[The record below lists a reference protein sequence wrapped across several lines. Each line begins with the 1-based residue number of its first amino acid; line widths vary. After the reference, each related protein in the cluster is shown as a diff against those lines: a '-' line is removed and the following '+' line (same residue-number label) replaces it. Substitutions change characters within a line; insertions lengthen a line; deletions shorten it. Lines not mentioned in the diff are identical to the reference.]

1 MSTTAIRL
9 HVLAALAA
17 FGFAGQT
24 QAQNTQAQTQ
34 SQGDFYKDKTIKVM
48 VGHSPGGSFDFYARL
63 AAEMLKKHLPGVSNV
78 IVENKPG
85 GGGLVATAF
94 FYANGAK
101 DGTQLAVFPE
111 GISAAEVFEPQSA
124 RWKTQEMSYIGS
136 FAPVNNVF
144 IMLKDRALTDLKVM
158 KTQEVIFG
166 CVGVGSQGY
175 SYPAMLKGLGGYKI
189 KLVCGYPGSAELQLA
204 LDRRE
209 VEVASNAWNALR
221 VTHALRFKAGEVV
234 PIMQAGLKRNK
245 ELPNVPLLQD
255 LLDDGEA
262 KKMMEYASLVAGIG
276 RSLLAPPGVPADRI
290 AYLRA
295 VFDKMVADPEM
306 IELAT
311 KRGLELDPTPGAEV
325 QKIVDR
331 IINAPKE
338 LISKAA
344 AAMKG

>member
-1 MSTTAIRL
+1 MIAMHAYRAAVLGVALTA
-9 HVLAALAA
+9 AA
-17 FGFAGQT
+17 AGMT
-24 QAQNTQAQTQ
+24 PAVAQTPE
-34 SQGDFYKDKTIKVM
+34 SFFKDKTVKIM

-63 AAEMLKKHLPGVSNV
+63 AAEMLKKHLPQAGGIV
-78 IVENKPG
+78 IENKPG

-101 DGTQLAVFPE
+101 DGTMLAVFPE
-111 GISAAEVFEPQSA
+111 GIAANEVFEPQTA

-144 IMLKDRALTDLKVM
+144 IMLKDKALSDLNVM
-158 KTQEVIFG
+158 KTREVIFG

-175 SYPAMLKGLGGYKI
+175 AYPAMLKGLGGYKI

-204 LDRRE
+204 LDKGE

-221 VTHALRFKAGEVV
+221 VTHMSRIKSGEVV
-234 PIMQAGLKRNK
+234 AIMQAGLKRNR
-245 ELPNVPLLQD
+245 EVANIPLLQE
-255 LLDDGEA
+255 LVDDADG
-262 KKMMEYASLVAGIG
+262 KRVVEYASLVAAIG

-290 AYLRA
+290 AYLRQ
-295 VFDKMVADPEM
+295 VFDKMVSDPEM

-311 KRGLELDPTPGAEV
+311 KRGLELDPTSGGEV
-325 QKIVDR
+325 QKIVDS

-338 LISKAA
+338 LIEKAA
-344 AAMKG
+344 KAMKG

>member
-1 MSTTAIRL
+1 MIVRKFSIGAVAAISAGCLSFAATAQDS
-9 HVLAALAA
+9 A
-17 FGFAGQT
+17 T
-24 QAQNTQAQTQ
+24 
-34 SQGDFYKDKTIKVM
+34 FYKDKAVKIM

-63 AAEMLKKHLPGVSNV
+63 AGEMLKKHLPGVASV
-78 IVENKPG
+78 TVENKPG

-111 GISAAEVFEPQSA
+111 GISAMEVFDPKSA

-144 IMLKDRALTDLKVM
+144 IMLKDKAIKDLRIM

-175 SYPAMLKGLGGYKI
+175 SYPAMLRGLGGYKI

-204 LDRRE
+204 LDKRE
-209 VEVASNAWNALR
+209 VEVTSNAWNALR
-221 VTHALRFKAGEVV
+221 VTHMSRIKSGEVV
-234 PIMQAGLKRNK
+234 PVMQAGLKRNK
-245 ELPNVPLLQD
+245 EVADVPLIQELV
-255 LLDDGEA
+255 DDPEG
-262 KKMMEYASLVAGIG
+262 KRVIEYGSLVAGIG
-276 RSLLAPPGVPADRI
+276 RSLLAPPGLPAERV
-290 AYLRA
+290 AYLRQ

-311 KRGLELDPTPGAEV
+311 KRKLELDPTPGVEV

-331 IINAPKE
+331 IVNAPKD
-338 LISKAA
+338 LIEKAT
-344 AAMKG
+344 AAMK

>member
-1 MSTTAIRL
+1 MTTSSLRRF
-9 HVLAALAA
+9 ALATA
-17 FGFAGQT
+17 LIAGMAS
-24 QAQNTQAQTQ
+24 QAIAQ
-34 SQGDFYKDKTIKVM
+34 DAFYKDKTVKIM

-63 AAEMLKKHLPGVSNV
+63 GAEMLKKHLPGVSNV

-94 FYANGAK
+94 FYANAAK
-101 DGTQLAVFPE
+101 DGTMLAVFPE
-111 GISAAEVFEPQSA
+111 GISAMEVFEPQNA

-144 IMLKDRALTDLKVM
+144 IMLKEKALPDLKLM

-204 LDRRE
+204 LDKKE

-221 VTHALRFKAGEVV
+221 VTHASRIKSGEVV
-234 PIMQAGLKRNK
+234 PIMQAGLKRNR
-245 ELPNVPLLQD
+245 ELPNVPLMQD
-255 LLDDGEA
+255 LLDRPEDKA
-262 KKMMEYASLVAGIG
+262 VLEYGSLVAGIG
-276 RSLLAPPGVPADRI
+276 RALIAPPGLPPERV
-290 AYLRA
+290 AYLRG
-295 VFDKMVADPEM
+295 VFDKMVTDPEM
-306 IELAT
+306 IELAA
-311 KRGLELDPTPGAEV
+311 KRSLELDPTPGVEV

-331 IINAPKE
+331 IINAPKD
-338 LISKAA
+338 LIAKAT
-344 AAMKG
+344 AAMK

>member
-1 MSTTAIRL
+1 MQKSAPKSAAAFAA
-9 HVLAALAA
+9 VLATGLAPAALA
-17 FGFAGQT
+17 
-24 QAQNTQAQTQ
+24 Q
-34 SQGDFYKDKTIKVM
+34 SAHDAFYKDKTVKIM

-63 AAEMLKKHLPGVSNV
+63 AADMLKKHLPGVAST

-111 GISAAEVFEPQSA
+111 GISAMEVFDPTKV

-144 IMLKDRALTDLKVM
+144 IMHKDKALKDLRVM

-204 LDRRE
+204 LDKRE
-209 VEVASNAWNALR
+209 VDVASNAWNALR
-221 VTHALRFKAGEVV
+221 VTHADRIKSGEVV
-234 PIMQAGLKRNK
+234 PIMQAGLKRNG

-255 LLDDGEA
+255 LLDGAEE
-262 KKMMEYASLVAGIG
+262 KRIMEYGSLVAGIG
-276 RSLLAPPGVPADRI
+276 RALIAPPGVPADRI
-290 AYLRA
+290 AYLRG
-295 VFDKMVADPEM
+295 VFDKMVRDPEM
-306 IELAT
+306 VEMAN
-311 KRGLELDPTPGAEV
+311 KRRLEIDPTPGAEV
-325 QKIVDR
+325 QMIVDR
-331 IINAPKE
+331 IISAPKG
-338 LISKAA
+338 LIDRAA
-344 AAMKG
+344 AAMK

>member
-1 MSTTAIRL
+1 MQKSAPKSAAAFAAVIATGLAP
-9 HVLAALAA
+9 AALA
-17 FGFAGQT
+17 
-24 QAQNTQAQTQ
+24 Q
-34 SQGDFYKDKTIKVM
+34 SAHEQFYKDKTVKIM

-63 AAEMLKKHLPGVSNV
+63 AADMLKKHLPGVAGT

-111 GISAAEVFEPQSA
+111 GISAMEVFDPGKV

-144 IMLKDRALTDLKVM
+144 IMHKDKALKDLRAM

-189 KLVCGYPGSAELQLA
+189 RLVCGYPGSAELQLA
-204 LDRRE
+204 LDKGE

-221 VTHALRFKAGEVV
+221 VTHADRIKSGEVV
-234 PIMQAGLKRNK
+234 PIMQAGLKRNG

-255 LLDDGEA
+255 LLDGAEE
-262 KKMMEYASLVAGIG
+262 KRIMEYGSLVAGIG
-276 RSLLAPPGVPADRI
+276 RALIAPPGVPADRI
-290 AYLRA
+290 AYLRS
-295 VFDKMVADPEM
+295 VFDKMVRDPEM
-306 IELAT
+306 VEMAN
-311 KRGLELDPTPGAEV
+311 KRRLELDPTPGAEV

-331 IINAPKE
+331 IVNAPKD
-338 LISKAA
+338 LIDKAA
-344 AAMKG
+344 AAMK

>member
-1 MSTTAIRL
+1 MKIGAAAPAL
-9 HVLAALAA
+9 LAATFASAAASLA
-17 FGFAGQT
+17 
-24 QAQNTQAQTQ
+24 Q
-34 SQGDFYKDKTIKVM
+34 SPADFYRDKTVKIM

-63 AAEMLKKHLPGVSNV
+63 ASEMLKKHLHGVGSV
-78 IVENKPG
+78 VVENKPG

-94 FYANGAK
+94 FYANGAR
-101 DGTQLAVFPE
+101 DGTQFAVFPE
-111 GISAAEVFEPQSA
+111 GIAAAEVFEPHNA
-124 RWKTQEMSYIGS
+124 RWKTQEMSYVGS

-144 IMLKDRALTDLKVM
+144 IMLKDKALTDLRAM
-158 KTQEVIFG
+158 KTQEVVFG

-175 SYPAMLKGLGGYKI
+175 SYPAILKGLGGYKI

-221 VTHALRFKAGEVV
+221 VTHMARIMSGEVV

-245 ELPNVPLLQD
+245 ELAHVPLMQD
-255 LLDDGEA
+255 LLDDQES
-262 KKMMEYASLVAGIG
+262 KNVLEYASLVAGIG
-276 RSLLAPPGVPADRI
+276 RALITPPGVPAEKI

-306 IELAT
+306 VEMAA
-311 KRGLELDPTPGAEV
+311 KRSLELDPTPGGEV

-331 IINAPKE
+331 IINAPKG
-338 LISKAA
+338 LIEKAT
-344 AAMKG
+344 AAMK

>member
-1 MSTTAIRL
+1 MIGRKVSI
-9 HVLAALAA
+9 AALIAA
-17 FGFAGQT
+17 LPVCSVPFAAA
-24 QAQNTQAQTQ
+24 AQDSA
-34 SQGDFYKDKTIKVM
+34 SFYKDKAIKIL

-63 AAEMLKKHLPGVSNV
+63 ASEMLKKHLSGAASVT
-78 IVENKPG
+78 VENKPG

-111 GISAAEVFEPQSA
+111 GISAMEVFEPQTA
-124 RWKTQEMSYIGS
+124 RWKTQEMCYIGS

-144 IMLKDRALTDLKVM
+144 IMLKEKALTDLKVM

-175 SYPAMLKGLGGYKI
+175 SYPAMLRGLGGYKI

-204 LDRRE
+204 LDKRE
-209 VEVASNAWNALR
+209 VDVTSNAWNALR
-221 VTHALRFKAGEVV
+221 VTHMSRIKSGEVV

-245 ELPNVPLLQD
+245 EVANVPLIQELI
-255 LLDDGEA
+255 DDAGG
-262 KKMMEYASLVAGIG
+262 KRVIEYGSLVAGIG
-276 RSLLAPPGVPADRI
+276 RALMAPPGVPAERI

-295 VFDKMVADPEM
+295 VFDKMVTDPEM
-306 IELAT
+306 IELAA
-311 KRGLELDPTPGAEV
+311 KRSLELDPTPGVEV
-325 QKIVDR
+325 QKIVDQ

-338 LISKAA
+338 LIEKAT
-344 AAMKG
+344 AAMK

>member
-1 MSTTAIRL
+1 MMSTTAMRL
-9 HVLAALAA
+9 HVSAALLAI
-17 FGFAGQT
+17 GLAGPA
-24 QAQNTQAQTQ
+24 QAQGPSQA
-34 SQGDFYKDKTIKVM
+34 DFYKDKTVKVM

-94 FYANGAK
+94 FYSNGAK

-111 GISAAEVFEPQSA
+111 GISAAEVFEPHNA

-144 IMLKDRALTDLKVM
+144 VMLKHNALADLRSM

-189 KLVCGYPGSAELQLA
+189 KLVCGFPGSAELLLA
-204 LDRRE
+204 LDRKE
-209 VEVASNAWNALR
+209 VDVASNAWNALR
-221 VTHALRFKAGEVV
+221 VTHMARIKAGEVV

-245 ELPNVPLLQD
+245 ELPNVPLMQD
-255 LLDDGEA
+255 LLDDAEA
-262 KKMMEYASLVAGIG
+262 RRVLEYGSLVAGIG
-276 RSLLAPPGVPADRI
+276 RSLLAPPGVPAERI
-290 AYLRA
+290 ASLRA

-306 IELAT
+306 IELAA
-311 KRGLELDPTPGAEV
+311 KRSLELDPTSGAEV

-331 IINAPKE
+331 IINAPKD
-338 LISKAA
+338 LIEKAT